1 MCFLK
6 YLTND
11 VSGCHNQELVK
22 MSIHLSRVVNVVV
35 KNVFVRGSIV
45 GNVRLMSTQLPNLE
59 FVKVEKRGAN
69 GNVGL
74 VTLNRPKALN
84 ALCGPLMD
92 DLLVKS
98 SAELSLQFNVICHLS
113 KLYHEKDQTKKSS

>member
-35 KNVFVRGSIV
+35 KNVVVRGSIV
-45 GNVRLMSTQLPNLE
+45 SNVRLMSTQLPNLE

-98 SAELSLQFNVICHLS
+98 SPELSL
-113 KLYHEKDQTKKSS
+113 